1 MKDEKMVNAIIYILS
16 FLFSPFLSLLLVIT
30 GIRRG
35 IPTVKDV
42 VFVIFCDWIYIHL
55 LVSMG

>member
-42 VFVIFCDWIYIHL
+42 VFVIFVIGFIGFHG
-55 LVSMG
+55 VIQ